1 VFGQVVLFTSIYDDC
16 RKTVLFPFM
25 KATRT
30 FDYVVVGAGTAGCVV
45 ASRLAASGASVALL
59 EAGGPYRRLLDVPL
73 LSIWAWLR
81 RPARYC
87 WQDWTEPQAALDGRR
102 IFWPAGRLV
111 GGSSAIN
118 AMIYCRGHPA
128 SYDRWQSL
136 TGGQSDAPA
145 WNYEALLPYFRR
157 SEDFE
162 GDCSVHHGTGGPI
175 GVSASRHP
183 TPLSEAFLR
192 GCDELG
198 IRSTEDFNSETADGA
213 SYLHVTQRNGRRTS
227 SERYLHPGPDLSPPT
242 AWLGTPVTRIVFER
256 GRATGVE
263 VAASGGSGVIHAARE
278 VILCAGVVRS
288 PQLLML
294 SGVGPADALRS
305 LGINVVADRSGVGD
319 NLQDHLRVPVAYE
332 CEGPRPTSP
341 PALLR
346 GAIQYA
352 LTGRGVFASNVSD
365 TAAIVRLDATREIPD
380 MRILCRWRVL
390 PEHRAWVVD
399 FAVVSIDPA
408 SRGRVTLVSAD
419 PMRSPR
425 INPGYLT
432 APADMDVLRRGVEL
446 ARAIAATASC
456 RAAGIGAEVMPGAGC
471 TLAHIREQAET
482 ALHPVGTCRLGGD
495 EGAVVDPWLR
505 VIGVSGLRVV
515 DASVMP
521 TTVAGNAQA
530 AVFAIAERAADFIRG
545 GR

>member
-1 VFGQVVLFTSIYDDC
+1 
-16 RKTVLFPFM
+16 M

-45 ASRLAASGASVALL
+45 ASRLAASGANVALL
-59 EAGGPYRRLLDVPL
+59 EAGGPYRRLLDIPL
-73 LSIWAWLR
+73 LSLWAWLH
-81 RPARYC
+81 RPAGYC
-87 WQDWTEPQAALDGRR
+87 WQDWTEPQAALNGRR

-128 SYDRWQSL
+128 SYDRWQRL
-136 TGGQSDAPA
+136 TRGHSDTPA
-145 WNYEALLPYFRR
+145 WTYEALLPYFRR
-157 SEDFE
+157 GEDFE
-162 GDCSVHHGTGGPI
+162 GDASVDHGTGGPI

-183 TPLSEAFLR
+183 TPLSEAFLH
-192 GCDELG
+192 GCEELG
-198 IRSTEDFNSETADGA
+198 IPRTDDFNSGTADGV

-227 SERYLHPGPDLSPPT
+227 SERYLHPGPDLGPPT
-242 AWLGTPVTRIVFER
+242 AWVGNPVTRIVFER
-256 GRATGVE
+256 GRATAVE
-263 VAASGGSGVIHAARE
+263 VAASGGHSVIHAARE
-278 VILCAGVVRS
+278 VILCTGVVRS

-305 LGINVVADRSGVGD
+305 LGINVVADRPGVGD
-319 NLQDHLRVPVAYE
+319 NLQDHVRVPVAYE
-332 CEGPRPTSP
+332 CAGPRPTSP
-341 PALLR
+341 PAVLR

-352 LTGRGVFASNVSD
+352 LSGRGLFASNVSD
-365 TAAIVRLDATREIPD
+365 TAAIVRLDAARETPD

-390 PEHRAWVVD
+390 PEHPAWVVD
-399 FAVVSIDPA
+399 FAVVAIDPA

-419 PMRSPR
+419 PTRPPR
-425 INPGYLT
+425 IDPGYLT
-432 APADMDVLRRGVEL
+432 APEDVEVLRRGVDL
-446 ARAIAATASC
+446 ARAIAATKAC
-456 RAAGIGAEVMPGAGC
+456 RAAGIGAEVLPGAC
-471 TLAHIREQAET
+471 CALAHIREQADT

-495 EGAVVDPWLR
+495 AGAIVDPWLR
-505 VIGVSGLRVV
+505 VVGVSGLRVV

-530 AVFAIAERAADFIRG
+530 AVLAIAERAADLIRA